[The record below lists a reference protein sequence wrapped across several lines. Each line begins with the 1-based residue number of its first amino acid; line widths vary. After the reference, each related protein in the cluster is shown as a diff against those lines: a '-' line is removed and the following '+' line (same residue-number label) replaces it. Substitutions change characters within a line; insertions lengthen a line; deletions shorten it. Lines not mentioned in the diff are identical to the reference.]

1 MEPTPEFPPAT
12 PKRTGKRKQPDVP
25 SKPVHKAVKKL
36 KAAAKDADRFE
47 EGVSKVIVR
56 IGATLE
62 KAAKDKAQKH
72 DALVSSL
79 EADITKLRSIYE
91 EAPKDTKALRDMLA
105 RSILAGDEAVAYF
118 ASPSE
123 LKENPKL
130 SELSTLVKDRIRQR
144 FQYIKD
150 RTWPR
155 AEKVGKEKK
164 VALPS
169 LVEAAKTLA
178 KEATKGE
185 SEDLMPA
192 IEDMEL
198 AILCFKNPE
207 PKKRDPTAVGAS
219 GKIKTEDV

>member
-1 MEPTPEFPPAT
+1 MEPTPEFPPSAPATT
-12 PKRTGKRKQPDVP
+12 PKRTGKRKQPDAP
-25 SKPVHKAVKKL
+25 SKPVHKAVKKI
-36 KAAAKDADRFE
+36 KSVEKTDD

-72 DALVSSL
+72 EALVSSL
-79 EADITKLRSIYE
+79 ESDIAKLRSIYA

-105 RSILAGDEAVAYF
+105 RSILVGDEAVAYF

-130 SELSTLVKDRIRQR
+130 SELSKLVKDRIRQR

-150 RTWPR
+150 RCWPR
-155 AEKVGKEKK
+155 TDKTTKEKT

-169 LVEAAKTLA
+169 LVDCAKTLV

-185 SEDLMPA
+185 SEDLLRA
-192 IEDMEL
+192 IEDTEL

-207 PKKRDPTAVGAS
+207 PRKPAAVGV
-219 GKIKTEDV
+219 KIKTEVI